1 MRTAVILTIVVVTG
15 TGGEICLT
23 HAMKLLGEV
32 HDFRPRAILSFVLRA
47 MRVSWLWL
55 AVLLMAAS
63 FFSFLAM
70 LSWFPVS
77 FVIPATSLAYVAG
90 AFGAKIFLGEQLNST
105 RWAGIFLICLGVGMA
120 WVDDLPAA
128 LHVPS
133 VFTIIRWAI
142 LALAL
147 GPLFYYLIGIYSA
160 WRFFRVAHRHSGNA
174 AGSGAA
180 SAPRISVLKPLRG
193 LDPNAYENFASFCR
207 QDYPEFE
214 ILFGVSDG
222 ADPCVP
228 VVQQLIADFPER
240 DIRLIVVTEHLGANG
255 KVSNLCRMTR
265 EARHDL
271 LAITDSDVRVEPGY
285 LNSVAKMFRDPK
297 VGGVT
302 ALYRGHDDVPAGS
315 KSPTRQSQ
323 RDGDG
328 ARNPHPLQWVAAMDC
343 VGSSAAFCGAA
354 LVARELEGVKFMLG
368 STMATTKQRL
378 AEIGGFEAMVDL
390 HSDDYELGRR
400 IADRGYR
407 VELLP
412 EPVWMAFPSQTL
424 GEYLRHELRW
434 AIGIRNIRPG
444 GHFGMLFTHGL
455 PWAIAAACVAPSAS
469 IAAAYLGAYFV
480 LRFAMAWAVGVWGLR
495 DPILRR
501 RIWLLPV
508 RDLLS
513 FFVWLAS
520 FGMNRIEWRGMAFT
534 LDKGRMVPVAP
545 RTGRD

>member
-1 MRTAVILTIVVVTG
+1 MRTAVILTLVVVTG
-15 TGGEICLT
+15 TGGELCLA

-32 HDFRPRAILSFVLRA
+32 HDMRPRAILSFVCRA
-47 MRVSWLWL
+47 MRVSWLWI

-77 FVIPATSLAYVAG
+77 FVIPATSLAYVTG
-90 AFGAKIFLGEQLNST
+90 AFGAKLFLGERLNAT
-105 RWAGIFLICLGVGMA
+105 RWAGILLICFGVSMA
-120 WVDDLPAA
+120 WVDDLPAG
-128 LHVPS
+128 LHTPS
-133 VFTIIRWAI
+133 VLTVFRWAI

-147 GPLFYYLIGIYSA
+147 GPLFYYLLGMYSA
-160 WRFFRVAHRHSGNA
+160 WRFFRMAHRYPGNA
-174 AGSGAA
+174 VVDGAGPV
-180 SAPRISVLKPLRG
+180 APISVLKPLRG

-207 QDYPEFE
+207 QDYPDFE
-214 ILFGVSDG
+214 ILFGVSDPT
-222 ADPCVP
+222 DPCVP
-228 VVQQLIADFPER
+228 VVQKLIADLPER
-240 DIRLIVVTEHLGANG
+240 SIRLVVVSEQLGANG
-255 KVSNLCRMTR
+255 KVSNLCRMAR

-271 LAITDSDVRVEPGY
+271 LVITDSDVRVELGY
-285 LNSVAKMFRDPK
+285 LRSVAEMFRDPQ

-302 ALYRGHDDVPAGS
+302 ALYRGHD
-315 KSPTRQSQ
+315 
-323 RDGDG
+323 
-328 ARNPHPLQWVAAMDC
+328 NLEFVAAMDC

-354 LVARELEGVKFMLG
+354 LVARELEGVKFMMG

-400 IADRGYR
+400 IADSGYR

-424 GEYLRHELRW
+424 GQYLRHELRW

-469 IAAAYLGAYFV
+469 IAAAYLAACFV
-480 LRFAMAWAVGVWGLR
+480 LRFAMAWVVGVWGLR

-501 RIWLLPV
+501 RFWLLPV

-545 RTGRD
+545 RSGRG

>member
-1 MRTAVILTIVVVTG
+1 MRTASILIFVVVTG

-32 HDFRPRAILSFVLRA
+32 HDFHPRAIVSFVLRSL
-47 MRVSWLWL
+47 RVGWLWL
-55 AVLLMAAS
+55 GVLLMTAS

-90 AFGAKIFLGEQLNST
+90 AFGAKIFLGERLNAT

-120 WVDDLPAA
+120 WVDDLPAS
-128 LHVPS
+128 LHYPS
-133 VFTIIRWAI
+133 AMEIVRWAI
-142 LALAL
+142 LTLAL
-147 GPLFYYLIGIYSA
+147 GPLFYYLVGIYSA
-160 WRFFRVAHRHSGNA
+160 WRFFRVAHRSTRQMPRGIED
-174 AGSGAA
+174 
-180 SAPRISVLKPLRG
+180 APAISVLKPVRG
-193 LDPNAYENFASFCR
+193 LDPGAYENFASFCR
-207 QDYPEFE
+207 QDHPRFE
-214 ILFGVSDG
+214 ILFAVNDVK
-222 ADPCVP
+222 DPAVP
-228 VVQQLIADFPER
+228 VVQKLIVDFPQR
-240 DIRLIVVTEHLGANG
+240 SIRLVVVEERLGPNT
-255 KVSNLCRMTR
+255 KVSNLCRLVR

-271 LAITDSDVRVEPGY
+271 LVITDSDVRVEPGY
-285 LNSVAKMFRDPK
+285 LQSVAAMFRDPG

-302 ALYRGHDDVPAGS
+302 ALYRG
-315 KSPTRQSQ
+315 
-323 RDGDG
+323 RD
-328 ARNPHPLQWVAAMDC
+328 NLQFVAAMDC

-354 LVARELEGVKFMLG
+354 LVARELEGLKFMMG
-368 STMATTKQRL
+368 STMATTKERL
-378 AEIGGFEAMVDL
+378 AEIGGFEAMADL

-400 IADRGYR
+400 IAARGYR
-407 VELLP
+407 IELLA

-424 GEYLRHELRW
+424 GAYLRHELRW

-455 PWAIAAACVAPSAS
+455 PWAIAAACVAPSAA
-469 IAAAYLGAYFV
+469 IAVAYLAGYFV

-495 DPILRR
+495 DPVLRR

-520 FGMNRIEWRGMAFT
+520 FGMNRIEWRGSSFT
-534 LDKGRMVPVAP
+534 LEKGRMIPIAP
-545 RTGRD
+545 RTGRG